1 MEKQS
6 AMNLFARLDQLNR
19 IGAAL
24 SRERNIER
32 LLENI
37 LEAAKAL
44 TGADGGTLYS
54 VTEDHSALRFE
65 IMRTDSLGV
74 RQGGTTG
81 QKIDLPEL
89 PLRRADGSRRAGGRA
104 RGAAR
109 AHSEHRRRVCARRF

>member
-54 VTEDHSALRFE
+54 VTEDGTPSPVPGALTPCGKRGQ
-65 IMRTDSLGV
+65 RTIGECWN
-74 RQGGTTG
+74 
-81 QKIDLPEL
+81 P
-89 PLRRADGSRRAGGRA
+89 
-104 RGAAR
+104 
-109 AHSEHRRRVCARRF
+109 